1 MTRVVVD
8 DYLLRN
14 LLAGK
19 VGDEFSQVMAAY
31 EPATTN
37 LYLLR
42 LCRSVVGASGGKLT
56 GSLSREERRDL
67 GRKLISL
74 PKDIEVLPIRILAY
88 RMAEL
93 GSKYRIS
100 SLGAEAVAAAEHLA
114 APLCVWSGDDG
125 PRIRAA
131 VTDIGGDYLTVS
143 R

>member
-14 LLAGK
+14 LLA
-19 VGDEFSQVMAAY
+19 
-31 EPATTN
+31 
-37 LYLLR
+37 
-42 LCRSVVGASGGKLT
+42 
-56 GSLSREERRDL
+56 
-67 GRKLISL
+67 
-74 PKDIEVLPIRILAY
+74 IRILAH
-88 RMAEL
+88 RIAEL

-100 SLGAEAVAAAEHLA
+100 SLGAEAVAAAEYLD
-114 APLCVWSGDDG
+114 APLCVWAGNDG